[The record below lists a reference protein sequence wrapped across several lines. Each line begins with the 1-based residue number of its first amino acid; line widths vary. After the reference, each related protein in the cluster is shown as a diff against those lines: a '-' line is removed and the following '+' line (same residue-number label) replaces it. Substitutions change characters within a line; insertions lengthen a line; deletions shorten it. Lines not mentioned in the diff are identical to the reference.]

1 MERRLTQLPENIPQ
15 QFRVFFENATVF
27 DSSCSEDAQVWFL
40 DKCEGF
46 YLKTASKGAL
56 AKEAAMYSFFHSK
69 GLAPEVLA
77 FESLEND
84 WLLTARAKGEDC
96 TYSRY
101 LSDPKRLC
109 ETTGILLRQLH
120 ETDFTGCPIL
130 NRTKDYLAT
139 AEENYRL
146 GHYDTSLFPDNWGY
160 TTAEEA
166 WRIVRENGKYLQADT
181 LLHGD
186 YCLPNIML
194 DNWNFSSFIDLGCGG
209 VGDRHIDLF
218 WGVWTLEFNL
228 KTDKFGS
235 RFLDA
240 YGRDKVNPDIFP
252 VIAACEVFG

>member
-1 MERRLTQLPENIPQ
+1 MKRTLTALPPDTPQ
-15 QFRVFFENATVF
+15 QFLRFAEGATVF
-27 DSSCSEDAQVWFL
+27 DSSCSEDARVWFL
-40 DKCEGF
+40 DKGF
-46 YLKTASKGAL
+46 YLKKARKGAL

-77 FESLEND
+77 FESLESD
-84 WLLTARAKGEDC
+84 WMLTAKANGEDC
-96 TYSRY
+96 TDSLY

-109 ETTGILLRQLH
+109 ETTATLLRQLH
-120 ETDFTGCPIL
+120 ETDFTGCPVAD
-130 NRTKDYLAT
+130 RTKDYLAT
-139 AEENYRL
+139 VEENYHL
-146 GHYDTSLFPDNWGY
+146 GRYDTSLFPNRIS
-160 TTAEEA
+160 AEEA
-166 WRIVRENGKYLQADT
+166 WKIAEENGKYLQTDT

-194 DNWNFSSFIDLGCGG
+194 DNWDFSSFIDLGCGG

-228 KTDKFGS
+228 KTDKYAD